1 MTIKELAPWIA
12 IAVTLILSILV
23 PLFTQMANNRFQL
36 KMKKTEIQE
45 KINNRKISAY
55 EDFFQNVG
63 GCVMHGDKDV
73 LIRAGA
79 SVQKLY
85 IYLPT
90 DEWGSLDKLYD
101 LMKNYEWE
109 EAKIHMS
116 NISKWIA
123 EDINS

>member
-101 LMKNYEWE
+101 LMKNY
-109 EAKIHMS
+109 
-116 NISKWIA
+116 
-123 EDINS
+123 